1 MKTSTIKQKEDFELK
16 NEYDFSKGIRGRFYR
31 PKKVSTSMR
40 LDNDIIL
47 YLKKIASEKK
57 VGYQTLINTILRN
70 YIKSLKIKC
79 VIHINQK

>member
-1 MKTSTIKQKEDFELK
+1 MKTSTTKQKEDFELK

-47 YLKKIASEKK
+47 YLKKIANEKK
-57 VGYQTLINTILRN
+57 MGYQTLINTILRD
-70 YIKSLKIKC
+70 YIKKAE
-79 VIHINQK
+79 N